1 MKHHILKNVLTFTFF
16 FGIALLLYPFVSDY
30 LNSRHQSRVVQNYQE
45 ASNQID
51 DSRKEE
57 LLRQAAD
64 YNKRL
69 AETEGAFY
77 NPDLVEGYMN
87 TLDITGTGIMG
98 YLNIDKIH
106 LELPVYHTV
115 GKDVLQIAVGHLPGT
130 SLPVGGAGT
139 HTVLSG
145 HRGLPRAKLFTDLD
159 KLEIGDR
166 FTITV
171 LSEVYTYQVEQT
183 KNVEP
188 YEVDDLQIEPKQ
200 DICTLFT
207 CTPYGIN
214 TQRLFVRAK
223 RVPTEEIT
231 ERRIFYTNEAY
242 RVTPAIVA
250 PVIALSVLLVLYI
263 VMLISNHRK
272 KRIQKAKAAAK
283 YRENIPDEK
292 NSR

>member
-1 MKHHILKNVLTFTFF
+1 MKHNVVKHIFTFTFI
-16 FGIALLLYPFVSDY
+16 FGIALLLYPFISDY
-30 LNSRHQSRVVQNYQE
+30 INSRHQSKVIQNYQE
-45 ASNQID
+45 TADQID
-51 DSRKEE
+51 DSRKEI
-57 LLRQAAD
+57 LFRQAAD
-64 YNKRL
+64 YNKEL

-77 NPDLVEGYMN
+77 DPDLVDGYME

-106 LELPVYHTV
+106 LELPIYHTV
-115 GKDVLQIAVGHLPGT
+115 SSDVLQIAVGHLPGT

-145 HRGLPRAKLFTDLD
+145 HRGLPRAKLFSDLD

-171 LSEVYTYQVEQT
+171 LSEVFTYQVEQT

-188 YEVDDLQIEPKQ
+188 YEVDDLQIEQGQ

-207 CTPYGIN
+207 CTPYGVN
-214 TQRLFVRAK
+214 TQRLFVRAR
-223 RVPTEEIT
+223 RVPTEEVT
-231 ERRIFYTNEAY
+231 EHRIFYTNEAY

-250 PVIALSVLLVLYI
+250 PVLALPVLLLLYI
-263 VMLISNHRK
+263 LMLILNYRRRHNRK
-272 KRIQKAKAAAK
+272 SKLDDHLSKI
-283 YRENIPDEK
+283 DH
-292 NSR
+292 